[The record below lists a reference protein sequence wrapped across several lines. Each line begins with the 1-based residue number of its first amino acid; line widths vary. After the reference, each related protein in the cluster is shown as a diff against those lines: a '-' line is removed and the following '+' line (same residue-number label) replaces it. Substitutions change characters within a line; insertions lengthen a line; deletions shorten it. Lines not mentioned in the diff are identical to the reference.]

1 MKKFIWAVIVIV
13 VIILIVVSVSGT
25 DKAPEKVATSAA
37 APVFKIGIV
46 LPLTGPAGTLGEASK
61 KSVELALSKF
71 APDQRKR
78 IEVVYADDQFDPK
91 QTVSVTQKLIDVD
104 KVNAIIAY
112 SSPSSVAASYIAE
125 KASVPMIGL
134 GNATDINVGKQWV
147 VRYMLGP
154 ESQARAIEQLLLK
167 GKYKKVA
174 MIWNQSDG
182 PKSVH
187 DQLAT
192 ILPAEK
198 YTIVADESVTKGEN
212 DFKTSIAK
220 IRAAKPDVVIA
231 YISPQVGVFAKQA
244 HDTGLA
250 VPFVSGPVFEIVDQ
264 IKAAQGALDNQ
275 LFVSNDNVPFIDEY
289 FAKYATYPTIA
300 GDYIY
305 DAITQFGKIA
315 QADNTSNTTI
325 MQTLR
330 ANFAGV
336 AGSYVYNG
344 DGSFDVV
351 QVVKKWDG
359 NKFVVVK

>member
-1 MKKFIWAVIVIV
+1 MKKIIWTAVVLIIVIIF
-13 VIILIVVSVSGT
+13 IIIGASSSSVPT
-25 DKAPEKVATSAA
+25 TSTVTPTQ
-37 APVFKIGIV
+37 PVFKVGIV

-71 APDQRKR
+71 TPDQLKR
-78 IEVVYADDQFDPK
+78 IEVIYADDQFDPK

-104 KVNAIIAY
+104 KVNALIVY

-134 GNATDINVGKQWV
+134 GNATDINGGKQWV

-154 ESQARAIEQLLLK
+154 EAQASAIEQLLLK

-187 DQLAT
+187 DQLAK

-198 YTIVADESVTKGEN
+198 YKIVADESVTKSEN

-244 HDTGLA
+244 QDAGLT
-250 VPFVSGPVFEIVDQ
+250 VPLVSGPVFEIVDQ
-264 IKAAQGALDNQ
+264 LKAAQGALDNQ

-289 FAKYATYPTIA
+289 FAKYASYPTIA

-315 QADNTSNTTI
+315 QAENISNTVI
-325 MQTLR
+325 MNSLR
-330 ANFAGV
+330 VSFEGV
-336 AGSYVYNG
+336 AGRYNYNG

-359 NKFVVVK
+359 TKFVVVK